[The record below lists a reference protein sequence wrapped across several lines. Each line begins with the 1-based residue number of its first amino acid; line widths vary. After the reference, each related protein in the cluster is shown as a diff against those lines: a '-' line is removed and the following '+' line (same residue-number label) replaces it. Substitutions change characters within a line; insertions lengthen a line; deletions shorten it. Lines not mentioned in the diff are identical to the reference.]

1 MKMIYKKELPI
12 YVGKRLKERRK
23 KLGITLI
30 ELADQLGIS
39 YQQIQKYETAKNG
52 ISAETL
58 YSIALIFNVE
68 INYFFEGFHKYMKRY
83 DSLNG
88 KILRDPLQDSIN
100 ILLIEEDPE
109 EEAVIR
115 EALEAGKGKKS
126 VYSAHQPMQAMKLL
140 RYPPTT
146 VEFNKPDI
154 IMLSLDFPNKEGQW
168 LLKDIKRDRELGS
181 IPIIALSRDKQ
192 EEEILSAYR
201 NFASGFIYKSPNK
214 TELQQSV
221 KGAFSYWTSVI
232 VPLSS

>member
-1 MKMIYKKELPI
+1 
-12 YVGKRLKERRK
+12 
-23 KLGITLI
+23 
-30 ELADQLGIS
+30 
-39 YQQIQKYETAKNG
+39 
-52 ISAETL
+52 
-58 YSIALIFNVE
+58 
-68 INYFFEGFHKYMKRY
+68 MKRY

-168 LLKDIKRDRELGS
+168 LLKDIKRDRELAS
-181 IPIIALSRDKQ
+181 IPIIVLSRDRQ

-214 TELQQSV
+214 IELQQSV
-221 KGAFSYWTSVI
+221 KSAFSYWTSVI